1 MIKTIIIFILLNV
14 FIFANE
20 KQDSIPEKKMNILS
34 YSPKIAFAYGNSTI
48 TNQNYPQLV
57 DYNTNLNEMNGIEI
71 AFSYDRRFPKDSLG
85 NYSKLFWGVSLGY
98 GMYSAKYI
106 SFENFRSVYTDNGPL
121 LLEESNNIDLDFNV
135 FSIAPKITYMVIED
149 EKYFFTIGFLP
160 KIYYINKVEALR
172 YATNANG
179 YQYKDFNFYGSKKVI
194 YSGDIKSNNLAF
206 ALDFNAD
213 FNYKIN
219 NLLKFLQSDEKRS
232 FDMYF
237 GIGIGTNL
245 FVSSILNEDNLN
257 FNSFEVRI
265 NAAYMF

>member
-160 KIYYINKVEALR
+160 LR
-172 YATNANG
+172 KYVMCCFSFSNRQDFSSLSVFISISVSFSFSTEDCSTSEFIGEFSNFRRR
-179 YQYKDFNFYGSKKVI
+179 KDGVP
-194 YSGDIKSNNLAF
+194 G
-206 ALDFNAD
+206 
-213 FNYKIN
+213 
-219 NLLKFLQSDEKRS
+219 
-232 FDMYF
+232 
-237 GIGIGTNL
+237 
-245 FVSSILNEDNLN
+245 NE
-257 FNSFEVRI
+257 E
-265 NAAYMF
+265 